1 MLDSGISYDL
11 NDIRLISPEV
21 GSPSLL
27 WKELGPKTSKSR
39 SKEVTGVLLEAAW
52 TLYTPSTDVGMQP
65 EL

>member
-1 MLDSGISYDL
+1 MLDSGVSHDL
-11 NDIRLISPEV
+11 DDVRLISPELR
-21 GSPSLL
+21 GPSLL